1 MYLLF
6 HIVTRVNRLR
16 KYTKARIALRIPA
29 NTDQL
34 KTLQIGE
41 RFVKAMKQK
50 DMDPEFYVGCDA
62 GGR

>member
-6 HIVTRVNRLR
+6 HIVTRMNILR
-16 KYTKARIALRIPA
+16 KYTKARTVLRIPT

-34 KTLQIGE
+34 KTLKIGE
-41 RFVKAMKQK
+41 SFVKAMKQK